1 MSLLK
6 RIHFWLFK
14 NIYLLLGNS
23 SYKHFLKNLPR
34 YKERQIEL
42 LKKIHQLAPETQEEE
57 ALRVHR
63 QKETI
68 QYDQLPKEYFAAKKN
83 TAHPLTGEL
92 IKVIEPTSGS
102 SGRKKRILYTA
113 KMLNIFQKMFL
124 LWSVDILNQYKNLKT
139 GLTYISISPRFSKDE
154 DEGMQ
159 SDKDYLNSL
168 SSLIISPF
176 LLCPTRVSKIKNS
189 DDFFLVTTLYF
200 VCAKDLEIVSVW
212 SPSFL
217 GSMIKCLSQ
226 NHQKIKDVLE
236 QGFFITNCQ
245 QKFKFTLDEDQRWQ
259 DFENKRYHQLFNNI
273 KLISCWVVPSGKT
286 DIAFLKEYFRN
297 AAFQPKGLLA
307 TESPL
312 TIPLFK
318 ESYQIPLYD
327 EVFFEFENSKGE
339 IKYLWQLEIG
349 EMYEV
354 IFSHRGGLVR
364 YRLNDLIKVGH
375 LYQGIPTLE
384 FQCRS
389 GAVSD
394 LVGEKLTELF
404 LSEVA
409 SSLQTHFDWIMMT
422 QKEMTYEKCY
432 FLFYEK
438 SASVIDVEV
447 LKKKIEQSYHFEHAL
462 ILKQLQPTKLI
473 PIEDLK
479 NKVALYYEKKG
490 IKRGDQKSQ
499 YLIYKDQDRDL
510 ADFLKTG

>member
-1 MSLLK
+1 MSALKRPLFWLLK
-6 RIHFWLFK
+6 TL
-14 NIYLLLGNS
+14 YLLLGQK
-23 SYKHFLKNLPR
+23 SYAQFLNNLPR
-34 YKERQIEL
+34 YKAQQIKL
-42 LKKIHQLAPETQEEE
+42 LKEIHKLDQETQEDEV
-57 ALRVHR
+57 LRVHS
-63 QKETI
+63 QKEI
-68 QYDQLPKEYFAAKKN
+68 IHYDQLPKEYFTAKKN

-102 SGRKKRILYTA
+102 SGRKKRILYTK
-113 KMLNIFQKMFL
+113 KMLSIFQKMFL
-124 LWSVDILNQYKNLKT
+124 IWSVDILKQYKNLKT

-159 SDKDYLNSL
+159 SDKDYLSSL
-168 SSLIISPF
+168 SSLILSPF

-200 VCAKDLEIVSVW
+200 VCAKDLEIISVW

-217 GSMIKCLSQ
+217 GSMIRCLSQ
-226 NHQKIKDVLE
+226 NHQKIKEVLE
-236 QGFFITNCQ
+236 QGFFITKCQ
-245 QKFKFTLDEDQRWQ
+245 QKYHFALSSDQRWQ

-273 KLISCWVVPSGKT
+273 KLISCWIIPSGKT

-307 TESPL
+307 TEAPL

-327 EVFFEFENSKGE
+327 EVFYEFENLKGE
-339 IKYLWQLEIG
+339 IKYLWQLEVG

-354 IFSHRGGLVR
+354 IFSHLGGLVR
-364 YRLNDLIKVGH
+364 YRLNDLIKVTH

-409 SSLQTHFDWIMMT
+409 SSLQTHFDWIMMA
-422 QKEMTYEKCY
+422 QKDMIHEKY
-432 FLFYEK
+432 YLLFYEDG
-438 SASVIDVEV
+438 ASVIDVED
-447 LKKKIEQSYHFEHAL
+447 LKKNIEHSYHFEHAL

-473 PIEDLK
+473 PISDLK
-479 NKVALYYEKKG
+479 NKVALYYETKG

-510 ADFLKTG
+510 ADFLKTS